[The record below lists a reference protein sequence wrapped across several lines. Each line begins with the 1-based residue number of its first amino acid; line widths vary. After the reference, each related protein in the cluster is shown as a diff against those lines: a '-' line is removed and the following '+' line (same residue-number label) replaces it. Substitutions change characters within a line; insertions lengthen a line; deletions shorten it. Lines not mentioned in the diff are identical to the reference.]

1 VAPVYGGNHSCGM
14 MLLHRVR
21 EWLAQGL
28 WLLTAVLTLASG
40 LLVIASPPEAR
51 GHDLLGFPDLVLTLP
66 FVLGS
71 ATVGALLAAKRP
83 ANPVGWLLG
92 ICGLLVGLDQFA
104 RAYAIHGVF
113 IRPGSLPAAT
123 LVAWLNA
130 WTWQLTFGL
139 MLILLPLIF
148 PTGRPP
154 SRRWRPMVWL
164 ACAFV
169 AAWTLSAAFGP
180 RTIYLDWRFGY
191 TLPNALGQPGLAGWW
206 VVLAGDRVGPPLAL
220 AAIIGTGAL
229 LTRLIRA
236 RGDERRQ
243 LEWIAFAAGISA
255 IGVVL
260 IGAAGARM
268 VGFALVAVG
277 LTALPLAAGV
287 AILRHRLF
295 DIELIISNTVIYAL
309 LTTLLAGLYGGVTT
323 LIQRLSILF
332 IGQQSDATL
341 IVAAMIAAIAFT
353 PVKNRLQAAV
363 DQHFKSGGAQEALAP
378 TATLAELA
386 AEVARLRAK
395 IEPVAE
401 PSSH

>member
-1 VAPVYGGNHSCGM
+1 M

-21 EWLAQGL
+21 EWLAQWL
-28 WLLTAVLTLASG
+28 WLLTAVLTLAS
-40 LLVIASPPEAR
+40 
-51 GHDLLGFPDLVLTLP
+51 
-66 FVLGS
+66 
-71 ATVGALLAAKRP
+71 
-83 ANPVGWLLG
+83 
-92 ICGLLVGLDQFA
+92 GLLVGLDQFA

-191 TLPNALGQPGLAGWW
+191 TLPNALGQPSLAGWW

-277 LTALPLAAGV
+277 
-287 AILRHRLF
+287 
-295 DIELIISNTVIYAL
+295 